1 MIALVTDST
10 APLTHAEAEKYGIC
24 VVPHSYTVDGTA
36 YLENYTDENPGYTDR
51 LSRASAMQRP
61 SVRPLRLRRHSASFW
76 RRGAMSCA
84 SCFPRA

>member
-36 YLENYTDENPGYTDR
+36 YLEIIRTKI
-51 LSRASAMQRP
+51 RAIRTA
-61 SVRPLRLRRHSASFW
+61 
-76 RRGAMSCA
+76 
-84 SCFPRA
+84 